1 MREKNRL
8 AWKRFKTFF
17 IVAVIALIV
26 YGIMNRVAIK
36 DHLMTYFM

>member
-8 AWKRFKTFF
+8 AWRRFKTFIIIAF
-17 IVAVIALIV
+17 IALCV